1 MILFLGN
8 ILGKHDFNPTY
19 LELLSGDLKHY
30 PICTVS
36 HYKNKY
42 FRLIHMV
49 VVFYRHIFSTKLV
62 VIDTYSTFAFNFA
75 LIMSF
80 ISRWHRKPYILNLSG
95 GDLENR
101 LINSKSFKT
110 ILYYSTLN
118 ISPSRFIFEKLQ
130 QHNFQSLYIPNY
142 LNLDLYPYYRRT
154 SFSPKIL
161 WVRSFHKIYNPE
173 MAIEVLK
180 LVKKKYS
187 NCNLCMVGP
196 FKDDSIVHVRALSK
210 KYKLNSYL
218 DLTGKI
224 SKKKIIE
231 ISKDF
236 DFFINTT
243 NLDNLPISVLEA
255 MALGLPIISTNVG
268 GLPFFLN
275 EANSILVNKNDSVA
289 MANAIIKIIEAPQ
302 FGTGLSESAR
312 ETVKESHNKKI
323 IIRKWSKIFDSYLQ
337 QG

>member
-1 MILFLGN
+1 
-8 ILGKHDFNPTY
+8 
-19 LELLSGDLKHY
+19 
-30 PICTVS
+30 
-36 HYKNKY
+36 
-42 FRLIHMV
+42 
-49 VVFYRHIFSTKLV
+49 
-62 VIDTYSTFAFNFA
+62 
-75 LIMSF
+75 
-80 ISRWHRKPYILNLSG
+80 
-95 GDLENR
+95 
-101 LINSKSFKT
+101 
-110 ILYYSTLN
+110 
-118 ISPSRFIFEKLQ
+118 
-130 QHNFQSLYIPNY
+130 
-142 LNLDLYPYYRRT
+142 
-154 SFSPKIL
+154 
-161 WVRSFHKIYNPE
+161 